1 MIPQRE
7 AVKLAKSARS
17 TRMINREKE
26 DELDDKELSLLGQV
40 ITNYYERAATAEKNR
55 HEEQMALFECIKS
68 AKLDDKA
75 LSLLSQVITNYYE
88 RAATAEKNRHEEQMA
103 LFEFIKSANAA
114 RHRRQEKAQNL
125 EEKIIDMEMAA
136 MGMEP
141 GVCRSAPPSGTVGDN
156 P

>member
-26 DELDDKELSLLGQV
+26 DELDDKELSLLG
-40 ITNYYERAATAEKNR
+40 
-55 HEEQMALFECIKS
+55 
-68 AKLDDKA
+68 
-75 LSLLSQVITNYYE
+75 QVITNYYE